1 MFVTICVF
9 FYSSVSWILYVCLKI
24 SKLKYLQLSSSN
36 KVSHKLDIWYYS
48 VPFGRHLKKSTGS
61 GFSEHAL
68 CLSVVTHRLGSCSHT
83 SHWPLVSVSK
93 QWLHVFLSV
102 TLKEHY
108 ITFFDNLKVNVR
120 IFNFIIYY
128 ILPVSDRTLLEFEFD
143 TNERRRTI
151 SGKICI
157 RAKALIIG
165 VYWNR
170 KITNM

>member
-36 KVSHKLDIWYYS
+36 NFWVSHKLDIWYYS

-108 ITFFDNLKVNVR
+108 ITFFDNLNKCP
-120 IFNFIIYY
+120 NFQFHY
-128 ILPVSDRTLLEFEFD
+128 ILYFTCKWQNF
-143 TNERRRTI
+143 TWI
-151 SGKICI
+151 WI
-157 RAKALIIG
+157 RYK
-165 VYWNR
+165 R
-170 KITNM
+170 KKKDNQWKNLHSSKSSHNWRVLK